1 VLCSRSVAIER
12 EIAAAHSPSRY
23 LHIEAVFVFDGW
35 LEHLSAASGQ
45 ARRRTRTFTIEDQK
59 RNSNMNTMTRFLVSP
74 RVKLAAIAMAGML
87 GALLSVSDAQAFTCV
102 RGVYRAGCVSAYGA
116 VGVSRNGAMAV
127 GRYGNV
133 YAYHRGS
140 SCVWR
145 NGQRICF

>member
-1 VLCSRSVAIER
+1 VVGWSIRLPRAGR
-12 EIAAAHSPSRY
+12 PSGEPA
-23 LHIEAVFVFDGW
+23 L
-35 LEHLSAASGQ
+35 
-45 ARRRTRTFTIEDQK
+45 FTIEDQK
-59 RNSNMNTMTRFLVSP
+59 EFKHEYDDSFLAPS
-74 RVKLAAIAMAGML
+74 RVKLATIAMAGML

-102 RGVYRAGCVSAYGA
+102 RGLYRAGCVSAYGA
-116 VGVSRNGAMAV
+116 VGVSRNGAVAV

>member
-1 VLCSRSVAIER
+1 
-12 EIAAAHSPSRY
+12 
-23 LHIEAVFVFDGW
+23 
-35 LEHLSAASGQ
+35 
-45 ARRRTRTFTIEDQK
+45 
-59 RNSNMNTMTRFLVSP
+59 MNTMTRFLVSP
-74 RVKLAAIAMAGML
+74 RVKLAVIAMAGML

-102 RGVYRAGCVSAYGA
+102 RGVYRAGCVSAYGE

>member
-1 VLCSRSVAIER
+1 MDTIKKTLPRRPSHKAR
-12 EIAAAHSPSRY
+12 IAA
-23 LHIEAVFVFDGW
+23 F
-35 LEHLSAASGQ
+35 
-45 ARRRTRTFTIEDQK
+45 
-59 RNSNMNTMTRFLVSP
+59 
-74 RVKLAAIAMAGML
+74 AMAGML